1 MVVGDVA
8 EYTIMHSGLKWS
20 NRPQGELEFINPDD
34 TWTKI
39 IEECFDGQYN
49 EVAKARRPKV
59 DCEES
64 FTWRS
69 RSEGCQGLHK

>member
-20 NRPQGELEFINPDD
+20 NRLQGELEFINPDD

-39 IEECFDGQYN
+39 IEECFDG
-49 EVAKARRPKV
+49 
-59 DCEES
+59 
-64 FTWRS
+64 
-69 RSEGCQGLHK
+69 

>member
-39 IEECFDGQYN
+39 IEECFDG
-49 EVAKARRPKV
+49 
-59 DCEES
+59 
-64 FTWRS
+64 
-69 RSEGCQGLHK
+69 